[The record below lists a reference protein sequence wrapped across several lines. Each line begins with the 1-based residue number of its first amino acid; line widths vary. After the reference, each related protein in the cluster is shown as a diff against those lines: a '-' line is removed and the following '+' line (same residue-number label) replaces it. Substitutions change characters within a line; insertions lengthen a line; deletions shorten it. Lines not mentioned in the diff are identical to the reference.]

1 MEIWPRPPMPSGSEA
16 EKRGEAQDGGFP
28 RPLLGEGGSSKAEA
42 KPQPQEGGVVSTLAL
57 LPI

>member
-1 MEIWPRPPMPSGSEA
+1 MPSGSEA

-28 RPLLGEGGSSKAEA
+28 RPLLEEGGSSKAEA